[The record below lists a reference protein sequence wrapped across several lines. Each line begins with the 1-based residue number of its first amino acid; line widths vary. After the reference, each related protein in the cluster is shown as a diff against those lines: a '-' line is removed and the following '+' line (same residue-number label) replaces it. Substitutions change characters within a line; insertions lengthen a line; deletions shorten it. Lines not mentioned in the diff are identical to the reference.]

1 MRWYISYPILAAGL
15 AFGADIL
22 FPGGPTVTRVSVAQ
36 HAAHEP
42 GITSVQ
48 HPDHIQTAVLASEIE
63 FASRLAAFSPGA
75 KILPREARQVSVLDY
90 LAQKLSPLDFTPAVT
105 TPATAQPVSGATWKS
120 VVVREAEPIYQQALV
135 QERAVS
141 ATRDTLARDI
151 QTELRRV
158 GCYVGEIDGVWGGG
172 SKRAVLIF
180 MDRINASL
188 PTHDPDV
195 FILSLLKAQ
204 ADPVCGES
212 CPQGQSFT
220 ANGRCVPTTLVAYG
234 GKAVHEAS
242 PQTIATETDALT
254 REVARV
260 EPETPWQT
268 VVATAPVLVRP
279 PTLYS
284 GRMGIGGP
292 KPADDTPTVAGNTDV
307 PAALREGLTRTAAL
321 EARLAADDV
330 GMVPDQLPTLTKSSF
345 DTDFVDKPTK
355 KRSKASAGRSKAA
368 GRGSPSRVSN
378 YRHVQRLFEHPLGR
392 M

>member
-1 MRWYISYPILAAGL
+1 
-15 AFGADIL
+15 
-22 FPGGPTVTRVSVAQ
+22 
-36 HAAHEP
+36 
-42 GITSVQ
+42 
-48 HPDHIQTAVLASEIE
+48 
-63 FASRLAAFSPGA
+63 
-75 KILPREARQVSVLDY
+75 
-90 LAQKLSPLDFTPAVT
+90 
-105 TPATAQPVSGATWKS
+105 
-120 VVVREAEPIYQQALV
+120 
-135 QERAVS
+135 
-141 ATRDTLARDI
+141 
-151 QTELRRV
+151 
-158 GCYVGEIDGVWGGG
+158 
-172 SKRAVLIF
+172 

-254 REVARV
+254 REVA
-260 EPETPWQT
+260 
-268 VVATAPVLVRP
+268 VRP

-292 KPADDTPTVAGNTDV
+292 KPADDTPTLAGN
-307 PAALREGLTRTAAL
+307 AAAAAEREGLTRTAAL

-345 DTDFVDKPTK
+345 DTDFVAKPAK